1 MQYEPLQPADPALAQ
16 SQLPPMPQSAS
27 TNAAALSEA
36 ESQPIGFIDVEPQMG
51 WNNTNIEIN
60 LSPISLL
67 LGMIVGCLLTLFF
80 RG

>member
-16 SQLPPMPQSAS
+16 SHLPPLPPLEGV
-27 TNAAALSEA
+27 AALSEA
-36 ESQPIGFIDVEPQMG
+36 ESTKLIGLIDAEPQFG